1 MEESLSESKLARKL
15 RLRAESLSQDQK
27 AASERL
33 RAEREERVTQALA
46 DALAR
51 DTIYYQKQSGLS
63 RIDPDELARTVAE
76 AEADI
81 QSESQLIAEQRLRKI
96 AMKLTRV
103 FRTVSGDR
111 LSLHAAMRMIQRD
124 IRIAAVIERRV
135 TVIDRP
141 GRNGSAVII
150 TTYPKSGADSL

>member
-1 MEESLSESKLARKL
+1 MEESLCESKLARKL

-141 GRNGSAVII
+141 GWNGSAVII